1 MRGLAILA
9 EACPVVVIYSV
20 ATVTELSPVA
30 EPVEAVEV
38 VEAIE
43 VVGSVG
49 VKLPIV
55 FIIANID
62 EVILTDE

>member
-1 MRGLAILA
+1 M
-9 EACPVVVIYSV
+9 VVIYSV

>member
-30 EPVEAVEV
+30 EPVEAVE
-38 VEAIE
+38 AIE
-43 VVGSVG
+43 VVESAGF
-49 VKLPIV
+49 K
-55 FIIANID
+55 IAQ
-62 EVILTDE
+62 LF